1 MILPVVTT
9 HYSLL
14 KGFIKPNEVAKK
26 CKDLGYSHCL
36 LADIETISGAIEFF
50 VEMKKYDITPIIGMR
65 ECDKYYIVK
74 SLSGYKK
81 LIRIISKESVEYT
94 GEELEIVAKDELAT
108 FEVFYSDKEDA
119 LLHRIALC
127 SGFKTTLK
135 KAHTIDMGEYNKFF
149 QSDDYYFKK
158 SDELSFSDDKIKRTE
173 KLISEIQ
180 DYTILSK
187 PKLPKVDCGNMQ
199 EDEYLIQLC
208 RNGWRS
214 KFMHLKGKLK
224 DEYTERVKYELGII
238 NGFGLSGYF
247 LIVYDILRFIRE
259 NGWLPGPG
267 RGSAGGCLISYL
279 LGITEI
285 DPVKYDL
292 LFSRF
297 LNAGRF
303 SKDNISLPD
312 IDIDVPS
319 KHRDEIIKYLKNKYG
334 ESKVYQMITF
344 GGLQGKSA
352 IKEVARIY
360 ADLSFSELNELTE
373 SLPEEASISDEL
385 EEMEIKSVI
394 LWTLEN
400 DPKKL
405 QKWCRLDSDKK
416 IVGELSDLFD
426 LAIRIEGT
434 YKSHGKHA
442 AGVIISNEDLINDAP
457 LIEDADGNK
466 VVGFEMHD
474 LDKIGLTKF
483 DVLGVT
489 LLDKIMDIVG
499 ETNER

>member
-14 KGFIKPNEVAKK
+14 KGFIKPSEVAKK

-36 LADIETISGAIEFF
+36 IADIETISGVIDFF
-50 VEMKKYDITPIIGMR
+50 VEMKKVDVVPIIGMKSG
-65 ECDKYYIVK
+65 DGYYVVK
-74 SLSGYKK
+74 SLSGYRS
-81 LIRIISKESVEYT
+81 LIRVISKEDTEYSNND
-94 GEELEIVAKDELAT
+94 LEFISQDDLAT
-108 FEVFYSDKEDA
+108 LEVFYADKEDA
-119 LLHRIALC
+119 ILHRIALC

-135 KAHTIDMGEYNKFF
+135 KAHTVDMGEYNKFF
-149 QSDDYYFKK
+149 HSDDYYFKK
-158 SDELSFSDDKIKRTE
+158 SDELSFSHDKIERTK

-180 DYTILSK
+180 DYSILSK
-187 PKLPKVDCGNMQ
+187 PKLPKVDCGNMS
-199 EDEYLIQLC
+199 EDEYLIELC
-208 RNGWRS
+208 RKGWRK
-214 KFMHLKGKLK
+214 KFMHLKGKQK
-224 DEYTERVKYELGII
+224 EEYTDRVKYELSII

-247 LIVYDILRFIRE
+247 LIVYDILRYIRE

-319 KHRDEIIKYLKNKYG
+319 KHRDQIIEYLKDKY
-334 ESKVYQMITF
+334 SHPRVYQMITL
-344 GGLQGKSA
+344 GRLQGRSA

-405 QKWCRLDSDKK
+405 QKWCRIDSDKN

-434 YKSHGKHA
+434 YKSHGKHP

-457 LIEDADGNK
+457 LIEDVDGNK
-466 VVGFEMHD
+466 IVGFEMHD
-474 LDKIGLTKF
+474 LDKVGLTKF

-499 ETNER
+499 ETNE